1 MCNAIFILSKLL
13 SKFFQAISIHHNSKI
28 KTMEYKNDENRTN

>member
-1 MCNAIFILSKLL
+1 MLIMCNAIFILSK
-13 SKFFQAISIHHNSKI
+13 FFQVISIHHNSKI